1 MPTSHARRN
10 IVFAT
15 IPRDYVVLNPDER
28 ETKWRQFIELL
39 HLDDFPVHRLYLFIN
54 PTNRKHI
61 RLFYAEL
68 KKANRSIRVTFIPVK
83 TDNDFTVSDIRASY
97 RFFSGFFSRFTFD
110 AGMFDYYMYFS
121 SGNLFAHAFML
132 ILLIN
137 LHGLPLRIVHLRR
150 ELERDAGG
158 RAWFAEIYEGKIS
171 RWVSEIGQYE
181 RDRSD
186 ALDFLKSSIKTGNA
200 AFNALIRDIEHVAMH
215 SSAPILLSGPT
226 GSGKSQ
232 LARRI
237 YELRRDRGM
246 VSGPFVSVNCAT
258 LRGDSALS
266 TLFGHVKGAFT
277 GAQQAREGLL
287 RTANNGILFLDEIGE
302 LTPDMQVL
310 LLKAIEEKRF
320 MPFGSDREVESSF
333 QLICASNRR
342 LREDVRAGSFRLDLL
357 SRINLWHFDLPALS
371 ERREDIEPNIDYELK
386 RITAEKGLFAE
397 FLPAARQRWLAFA
410 VSDEAIWPSNF
421 RTLAASMER
430 MLTWSFQGVID
441 ETTVEKEIALLRAKW
456 KDGNPQPCPPAS
468 PLDSQTPSRTRFPV
482 QEELA
487 ARGLL
492 PPPEE
497 RDLFDA
503 VQLEEVLAV
512 CRASASRTEAG
523 RKLFAR
529 SRQKKRSADDTARL
543 AKYLKSF
550 GLSWETVR
558 RA

>member
-1 MPTSHARRN
+1 MSTTSTKRN

-15 IPRDYVVLNPDER
+15 IPRDYVVLHPEER
-28 ETKWRQFIELL
+28 EPKWRQYIELL
-39 HLDDFPVHRLYLFIN
+39 HLEDFPIHRLYLFIN
-54 PTNRKHI
+54 PTGRMHI

-68 KKANRSIRVTFIPVK
+68 KKAQRGIRITFVPVK
-83 TDNDFTVSDIRASY
+83 AENDFTVRDIRSSY

-110 AGMFDYYMYFS
+110 TGAFDYYMYFS

-137 LHGLPLRIVHLRR
+137 LHSLPLRIVHLRR
-150 ELERDAGG
+150 ERDAGG
-158 RAWFAEIYEGKIS
+158 RDWFAEIYEGKIS

-266 TLFGHVKGAFT
+266 TLFGHVRGAFT
-277 GAQQAREGLL
+277 GAQHAREGLL
-287 RTANNGILFLDEIGE
+287 RAANNGILFLDEIGE
-302 LTPDMQVL
+302 LTPDIQVL

-320 MPFGSDREVESSF
+320 MPFGSDREVESCF
-333 QLICASNRR
+333 QLICATNRR
-342 LREDVRAGSFRLDLL
+342 LGDDVRAGKFRLDLL

-371 ERREDIEPNIDYELK
+371 ERREDIEPNVDYELR

-397 FLPAARQRWLAFA
+397 FLPAARRRWLSFA
-410 VSDEAIWPSNF
+410 VSDEAVWPSNF

-441 ETTVEKEIALLRAKW
+441 EATVEKEIALLRTKW
-456 KDGNPQPCPPAS
+456 KNGSLTNVVISGN
-468 PLDSQTPSRTRFPV
+468 
-482 QEELA
+482 
-487 ARGLL
+487 
-492 PPPEE
+492 
-497 RDLFDA
+497 
-503 VQLEEVLAV
+503 
-512 CRASASRTEAG
+512 
-523 RKLFAR
+523 RK
-529 SRQKKRSADDTARL
+529 T
-543 AKYLKSF
+543 
-550 GLSWETVR
+550 
-558 RA
+558 

>member
-1 MPTSHARRN
+1 MSTASAKRN

-15 IPRDYVVLNPDER
+15 IPRDYVVLNPAER
-28 ETKWRQFIELL
+28 ESKWRQFIELL
-39 HLDDFPVHRLYLFIN
+39 SLEDFPIHRLYLFIN
-54 PTNRKHI
+54 PTGRKYI

-68 KKANRSIRVTFIPVK
+68 KKANRGTRISFVPVK
-83 TDNDFTVSDIRASY
+83 TKNDFTVRDIHTSY

-110 AGMFDYYMYFS
+110 AGSFDYYMYFS

-137 LHGLPLRIVHLRR
+137 LHNLPLRIVHLRR
-150 ELERDAGG
+150 ERDTGERD
-158 RAWFAEIYEGKIS
+158 WFAEVYEGKIS
-171 RWVSEIGQYE
+171 RWISEIGQYE
-181 RDRSD
+181 RNRSD
-186 ALDFLKSSIKTGNA
+186 TLDFLKSSIKTGNA
-200 AFNALIRDIEHVAMH
+200 AFNGLIRDIEHVALH

-237 YELRRDRGM
+237 YELRHDRGM
-246 VSGPFVSVNCAT
+246 VSGHFISVNCAT

-266 TLFGHVKGAFT
+266 TLFGHVKGSFT
-277 GAQQAREGLL
+277 GANQAREGLL
-287 RTANNGILFLDEIGE
+287 RAANNGILFLDEVGE
-302 LTPDMQVL
+302 LTPDIQVL

-320 MPFGSDREVESSF
+320 MPFGSDREVESNF

-342 LREDVRAGSFRLDLL
+342 LVDDVRTGSFRLDLF

-371 ERREDIEPNIDYELK
+371 ERREDIEPNVDYELR

-397 FLPAARQRWLAFA
+397 FLPAARRRWLDFA
-410 VSDEAIWPSNF
+410 VSDEAVWPSNF

-430 MLTWSFQGVID
+430 MLTRSFQGVID
-441 ETTVEKEIALLRAKW
+441 EDTVEQEIALLRAKW
-456 KDGNPQPCPPAS
+456 KRGHPHAVPPERS
-468 PLDSQTPSRTRFPV
+468 PEALCGDTRFPL
-482 QEELA
+482 QKELA
-487 ARGLL
+487 RRGLL

-503 VQLEEVLAV
+503 VQLEEVIAV
-512 CRASASRTEAG
+512 CRASASRSEAG

-529 SRQKKRSADDTARL
+529 SREKKRSADDTARL
-543 AKYLKSF
+543 NKYLKSH
-550 GLSWETVR
+550 GLSWEAVC
-558 RA
+558 AAAG

>member
-1 MPTSHARRN
+1 MSIAPTKRN

-15 IPRDYVVLNPDER
+15 IPRDYVVLNPEER

-39 HLDDFPVHRLYLFIN
+39 QLEDFPIHRLYLFIN
-54 PTNRKHI
+54 PTGRKHI

-68 KKANRSIRVTFIPVK
+68 KKAQRGIRITFVPVK
-83 TDNDFTVSDIRASY
+83 AENDFTVRDIRASY

-110 AGMFDYYMYFS
+110 AGAFDYYMYFS

-137 LHGLPLRIVHLRR
+137 LHSLPLRIVHLRR
-150 ELERDAGG
+150 ERALGG
-158 RAWFAEIYEGKIS
+158 RDWFAEIYEGKIS

-186 ALDFLKSSIKTGNA
+186 ALDFLKSSIKTGNT

-237 YELRRDRGM
+237 YELRHNRGM

-266 TLFGHVKGAFT
+266 TLFGHVRGAFT
-277 GAQQAREGLL
+277 GAQHAREGLL
-287 RTANNGILFLDEIGE
+287 RAANNGILFLDEIGE
-302 LTPDMQVL
+302 LTPDIQVL

-320 MPFGSDREVESSF
+320 MPFGADREVESSF
-333 QLICASNRR
+333 QLICATNRR
-342 LREDVRAGSFRLDLL
+342 LGDDVRAGKFRLDLL

-371 ERREDIEPNIDYELK
+371 ERREDIEPNVDYELR

-397 FLPAARQRWLAFA
+397 FLPAARRRWLSFA
-410 VSDEAIWPSNF
+410 VSDEAVWPSNF

-441 ETTVEKEIALLRAKW
+441 EATVEKEIALLRTKW
-456 KDGNPQPCPPAS
+456 KNGTPQPFPPEQHPQSLSAGA
-468 PLDSQTPSRTRFPV
+468 RFPL
-482 QEELA
+482 QAELA
-487 ARGLL
+487 RRGIL

-503 VQLEEVLAV
+503 VQLEEVIAA

-523 RKLFAR
+523 RKLFAC
-529 SRQKKRSADDTARL
+529 SRTKKRSTDDTARL
-543 AKYLKSF
+543 NKYLKSH
-550 GLSWETVR
+550 GLNWEIVQ
-558 RA
+558 

>member
-1 MPTSHARRN
+1 MPIPHPKRN

-15 IPRDYVVLNPDER
+15 IPRDYVVLNPEER

-39 HLDDFPVHRLYLFIN
+39 HLEAFPVYRLYLFIN

-68 KKANRSIRVTFIPVK
+68 KKANKGIRITFVPVK
-83 TDNDFTVSDIRASY
+83 TENDFTVRDIRSSY
-97 RFFSGFFSRFTFD
+97 RFFSDFFSRFTFD
-110 AGMFDYYMYFS
+110 AGSFDYYMYFS

-132 ILLIN
+132 ILLSN
-137 LHGLPLRIVHLRR
+137 LHNLPLRIVHLRR
-150 ELERDAGG
+150 DLERTG
-158 RAWFAEIYEGKIS
+158 WFAEIYEGKIS
-171 RWVSEIGQYE
+171 RWVAEIGQYE

-277 GAQQAREGLL
+277 GAQHTREGLL

-320 MPFGSDREVESSF
+320 MPFGSDKEVESSF
-333 QLICASNRR
+333 QLICATNRR
-342 LREDVRAGSFRLDLL
+342 LSDDLRAGSFRLDLL
-357 SRINLWHFDLPALS
+357 SRINLWHFDLPALN

-386 RITAEKGLFAE
+386 RIIAEKGLFAE
-397 FLPAARQRWLAFA
+397 FLPAARRRYLAFA
-410 VSDEAIWPSNF
+410 TSDEAIWPSNF

-430 MLTWSFQGVID
+430 MFTWSFQGVID
-441 ETTVEKEIALLRAKW
+441 EATVEKEITLLRSKW
-456 KDGNPQPCPPAS
+456 KNGNPRPFSTEQAPPS
-468 PLDSQTPSRTRFPV
+468 SLPVKTRFPV
-482 QEELA
+482 QEELT

-503 VQLEEVLAV
+503 VQLEEVLTV
-512 CRASASRTEAG
+512 CRDTASRTEAG
-523 RKLFAR
+523 KKLFAC
-529 SRQKKRSADDTARL
+529 SRMKKRREDDTARL
-543 AKYLKSF
+543 NKYLKSH

-558 RA
+558 RT

>member
-1 MPTSHARRN
+1 MSTTSTKRN

-15 IPRDYVVLNPDER
+15 IPRDYVVLNPEER

-39 HLDDFPVHRLYLFIN
+39 HLEDFPIHRLYLFIN
-54 PTNRKHI
+54 PTGRMHI

-68 KKANRSIRVTFIPVK
+68 KKAQRGIRITFVPVK
-83 TDNDFTVSDIRASY
+83 AENDFTVRDIRSSY

-110 AGMFDYYMYFS
+110 TGAFDYYMYFS
-121 SGNLFAHAFML
+121 SGTLFAHAFML

-137 LHGLPLRIVHLRR
+137 LHSLPLRIVHLRR
-150 ELERDAGG
+150 ERDAGG
-158 RAWFAEIYEGKIS
+158 RDWFAEIYEGKIS

-266 TLFGHVKGAFT
+266 TLFGHVRGAFT
-277 GAQQAREGLL
+277 GAQHAREGLL
-287 RTANNGILFLDEIGE
+287 RAANNGILFLDEIGE
-302 LTPDMQVL
+302 LTPDIQVL

-320 MPFGSDREVESSF
+320 MPFGSDREVESCF
-333 QLICASNRR
+333 QLICATNRR
-342 LREDVRAGSFRLDLL
+342 LGDDVRAGKFRLDLL

-371 ERREDIEPNIDYELK
+371 ERREDIEPNVDYELR

-397 FLPAARQRWLAFA
+397 FLPAARRRWLSFA
-410 VSDEAIWPSNF
+410 VSDEAVWPSNF

-441 ETTVEKEIALLRAKW
+441 EATVEKEIALLRTKW
-456 KDGNPQPCPPAS
+456 KNASPQPF
-468 PLDSQTPSRTRFPV
+468 TPEQRPQSSSAGIRFPL

-487 ARGLL
+487 RRGIL

-503 VQLEEVLAV
+503 VQLEEVIAV

-523 RKLFAR
+523 RKLFAC
-529 SRQKKRSADDTARL
+529 SRARKRSADDTARL
-543 AKYLKSF
+543 GKYLKSH
-550 GLSWETVR
+550 GLSWEAIQKT
-558 RA
+558 